1 MPKNKKDEYEITGN
15 VTAESLKKTK
25 IYKEIK
31 NGLYQ
36 QLQFKNAYI
45 PVFISLVED
54 YMNLWVTKELLAAD
68 IRKRGVIVTYNNGG
82 GQEGTK
88 SNDSVDKQHR
98 VSAQMT
104 KLLAEMDIKTN
115 TIIRDGDDEL

>member
-1 MPKNKKDEYEITGN
+1 MPREKKNEYEIIGL
-15 VTAESLKKTK
+15 VTAESLRKSK
-25 IYKEIK
+25 IYKLIK
-31 NGLYQ
+31 EDLLQ
-36 QLQFKNAYI
+36 QLQLKNAYI

-104 KLLAEMDIKTN
+104 KLLSELDIKSN